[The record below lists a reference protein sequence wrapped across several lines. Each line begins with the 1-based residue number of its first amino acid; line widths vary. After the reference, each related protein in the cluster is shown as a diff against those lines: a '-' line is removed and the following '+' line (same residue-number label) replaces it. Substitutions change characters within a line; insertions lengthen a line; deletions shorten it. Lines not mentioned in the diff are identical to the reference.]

1 MKLNLYKLL
10 LFRESRNVPS
20 GTPPHP
26 HAQTGATWDYPL
38 LVMAPDWNTA
48 AKIGEKFCET
58 QSTNYLI
65 FKGVWMIRLEKE
77 VLIAT
82 E

>member
-10 LFRESRNVPS
+10 LYREVRPAPS
-20 GTPPHP
+20 GTPANP
-26 HAQTGATWDYPL
+26 HAQTGASWDYPL

-48 AKIGEKFCET
+48 ATIGEKFCEE
-58 QSTNYLI
+58 QSTNYLV
-65 FKGVWMIRLEKE
+65 FKGVWMVRLEKE
-77 VLIAT
+77 VLVAT